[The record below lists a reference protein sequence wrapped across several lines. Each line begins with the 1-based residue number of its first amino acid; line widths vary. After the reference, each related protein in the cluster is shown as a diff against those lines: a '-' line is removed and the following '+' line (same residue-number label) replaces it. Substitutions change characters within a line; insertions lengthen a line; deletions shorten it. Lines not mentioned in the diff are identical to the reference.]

1 MLEPGMHIQE
11 RYEVV
16 RLIGKGGMGAVYEA
30 RDHRLNSTVAL
41 KQTLLEEEKLKR
53 AFEREAK
60 ILANLRHPSLI
71 RVSDYF
77 TEPAGQF
84 LVMDYIA
91 GQDLGQL
98 LEERGQPF
106 PLEQVITWAEQ
117 LLDALEYLHSQSP
130 PILHRDIKPRNIK
143 IGDQERV
150 MLLDFGLAKGTVSS
164 EYGEQASTI
173 SISSVIGYTPR
184 YAPIE
189 QIQGTGTDAYSDIYS
204 LSATL
209 YQLLTNTPP
218 SDALERASVIFN
230 RQPDPLQPVHH
241 INPAIPPMVGKWLA
255 QGMTLGAQDRFASAA
270 AMRKALQAAVDMG
283 RSDWTPPDAADA
295 TEHSAKTM
303 TDVAQAPQVA
313 PDHPAKRYPNTGE
326 TEADSTA
333 CGRPSHR
340 QERPFYRPKP
350 PKPLSEH
357 PPHGG
362 GQGRKSGERK
372 LGYLLIIA
380 GLIILLIV
388 MGVSSYDP
396 IDHDPFAH
404 VPQNP
409 PHQQSGG
416 GFTVQEMLQPSLKD
430 LEPASSKSIGSPSY
444 PSNGTMRWR
453 NNASGEERP
462 DVQFFPSGSFDLP
475 AKEIMLSVDI
485 EAEELADDETFAAL
499 AFEVKQSDG
508 DTSQRLVM
516 ISPEREGFAVYRYD
530 GSGSFREE
538 VKLTGSEAI
547 DDDES
552 NRLTV
557 KVRGNHYEILVND
570 ISKYSKELGKQD
582 DTIKRVGLAIGG
594 DNGEEAAYNFSN
606 FEFSLINPGVPN
618 PHTSPMLLPDSPNP
632 PNRMGK

>member
-77 TEPAGQF
+77 IEPAGQF

-117 LLDALEYLHSQSP
+117 LLDALEYLHGQSP

-150 MLLDFGLAKGTVSS
+150 MLLDFGLAKGIISS
-164 EYGEQASTI
+164 EHGEQASTI
-173 SISSVIGYTPR
+173 SMSSVVGYTPR

-218 SDALERASVIFN
+218 PDALERASAIVN
-230 RQPDPLQPVHH
+230 RQPDPLKLAHH
-241 INPAIPPMVGKWLA
+241 INPDIPPMVGKWLA
-255 QGMTLGAQDRFASAA
+255 QGMTLGAQDRFASAV

-313 PDHPAKRYPNTGE
+313 PDHPAKRYPNMCE
-326 TEADSTA
+326 TQADSTA
-333 CGRPSHR
+333 CGRSGHR

-362 GQGRKSGERK
+362 GKGRKSGERK

-388 MGVSSYDP
+388 IGVSN
-396 IDHDPFAH
+396 PFNRGSSAP
-404 VPQNP
+404 VTQNP
-409 PHQQSGG
+409 PQQQGGG

-430 LEPASSKSIGSPSY
+430 LEPASSKSISSPSY
-444 PSNGTMRWR
+444 LSNGTMEWS
-453 NNASGEERP
+453 NNASGLSRP

-475 AKEIMLSVDI
+475 AKEITLSVDI

-508 DTSQRLVM
+508 DTLQRLVM
-516 ISPEREGFAVYRYD
+516 LSPEQEGFAVYRYKNFD
-530 GSGSFREE
+530 DVTPEFPPSSWAE
-538 VKLTGSEAI
+538 SEAI

-557 KVRGNHYEILVND
+557 KVSGNHYTIEINGESVLEK
-570 ISKYSKELGKQD
+570 SFGKQD
-582 DTIKRVGLAIGG
+582 DTIERVGLAIGG
-594 DNGEEAAYNFSN
+594 DNGKEAAYRFSN
-606 FEFSLINPGVPN
+606 FELTTTPPAPK
-618 PHTSPMLLPDSPNP
+618 PHTSPVFPPGMPN
-632 PNRMGK
+632 NTNGMHK